1 MSYPTQEDELRAKEA
16 EAEDLKVAEETSFLA
31 TFRSV
36 PKNNAAKLEEMSKSI
51 VNTFNSIISEAR
63 TKPFERQEDLMAGMK
78 RLFQEQINVIEARRK
93 YTIKINPNTALKD
106 ETAA

>member
-31 TFRSV
+31 AFRSV
-36 PKNNAAKLEEMSKSI
+36 PKNNADRLEEMSKSI
-51 VNTFNSIISEAR
+51 VDTFNGIMNEAR
-63 TKPFERQEDLMAGMK
+63 TEPFERQEDVMAGMK

>member
-1 MSYPTQEDELRAKEA
+1 MSYPTQEDEMRAKEA
-16 EAEDLKVAEETSFLA
+16 EAENLKVAEETSFLA

-36 PKNNAAKLEEMSKSI
+36 PKKNAAKLEEVSKTI
-51 VNTFNSIISEAR
+51 VGTFNGIMTEAR
-63 TKPFERQEDLMAGMK
+63 AEPYQRQEDLMAGMK

-93 YTIKINPNTALKD
+93 YTIKINPSTALKD